1 MQIQYGCYKCIFN
14 MLTDMAQKA
23 FADDHQ
29 RRQLLKQLLA
39 EVIENSEKLTPPEM
53 ASKLYDIY
61 NSETG
66 VYDPFA
72 EEKHHSTLLAK
83 ELFPLLEPMVKNA
96 ADPFAM
102 AVKLAIGGNVIDF
115 GATPFFKLDSA
126 RKAILET
133 VETPVD
139 TAMLEKLRSLAGKA
153 ENIFYI
159 LDNCGEAVIDR
170 LLIDVLG
177 ADKITLGVRGRAIF
191 NDITRKELADS
202 GLGDLPV
209 IDTGDNAP
217 GVSLKFSDPG
227 FLERLQKADLVIAKG
242 QGNFESLEGN
252 FSDKPLFFL
261 FRAKCPVVQKYLN
274 VVPGSIQIIGKNL
287 F

>member
-139 TAMLEKLRSLAGKA
+139 TAMLEKLRSRAGKA

-242 QGNFESLEGN
+242 QGNFESLNDAPENGN
-252 FSDKPLFFL
+252 IFFL
-261 FRAKCPVVQKYLN
+261 FRVKCPVVENLTGCAA
-274 VVPGSIQIIGKNL
+274 GSLQIRQGRN
-287 F
+287 